1 MRKLCSTVVKVAVGV
16 IVLVA
21 LMFLVGMRRK
31 SPLVQDRVRRFNK
44 KVGNPKQMQTAGQ
57 PGAWTSVVRHVGR
70 ASGTAYETPVEAH
83 ATDDGLLISL
93 PYGPVTD
100 WVKNVLAAGRA
111 TIVRDGETFEVDC
124 PELMP
129 VSTVMDRLPKRE
141 QIVLRLFDVREC
153 LQVRRVR

>member
-57 PGAWTSVVRHVGR
+57 PGAWTSVVRHVC
-70 ASGTAYETPVEAH
+70 
-83 ATDDGLLISL
+83 LLYTS
-93 PYGPVTD
+93 D
-100 WVKNVLAAGRA
+100 AA
-111 TIVRDGETFEVDC
+111 DE
-124 PELMP
+124 
-129 VSTVMDRLPKRE
+129 
-141 QIVLRLFDVREC
+141 
-153 LQVRRVR
+153 